1 MHKITAYMAA
11 LASVISPHA
20 PGLPEI
26 TAMAMANSM
35 RKPAWRR
42 GKPNHPGTK
51 LARKAAK
58 GRISKA
64 TIR

>member
-1 MHKITAYMAA
+1 MSKIPAYMAA
-11 LASVISPHA
+11 LASVISPHSPDWPA
-20 PGLPEI
+20 LI
-26 TAMAMANSM
+26 AMANSM
-35 RKPAWRR
+35 RPPEWRR
-42 GKPNHPGTK
+42 GKPNPPGTK

>member
-1 MHKITAYMAA
+1 MSKITAYMAA

-20 PGLPEI
+20 PDWPEI
-26 TAMAMANSM
+26 AAMAMANSM
-35 RKPAWRR
+35 RPPAWRR
-42 GKPNHPGTK
+42 GKPNPPGTK